1 MIVPIAFGVF
11 FIVVGSFALWTGTGG
26 VNWNSTHNRSFQR
39 VDRVGH
45 GQQTY
50 NTVVARVI
58 GPVAIIA
65 GIVAIVIGAK
75 K

>member
-1 MIVPIAFGVF
+1 MVMSIVFGTL
-11 FIVVGSFALWTGTGG
+11 FIVLGVGLLWTGTGG
-26 VNWNSTHNRSFQR
+26 VHFNSTHNRLFQKTAPVSSR
-39 VDRVGH
+39 
-45 GQQTY
+45 QQTY